1 MKIQVLG
8 VGCDKCDTLYEHVTE
23 AVENLGIAA
32 EIEKV
37 EDLMEIV
44 KLGVLEAP
52 ALAVDGKVLLR
63 GRVPKTK
70 ELEKLLQKNL

>member
-1 MKIQVLG
+1 MKIRVLG
-8 VGCDKCDTLYEHVTE
+8 AGCDKCDTLYENVRE
-23 AVENLGIAA
+23 AAKNLGIEA

-63 GRVPKTK
+63 GRVPKVRD
-70 ELEKLLQKNL
+70 LEKLLRDR

>member
-8 VGCDKCDTLYEHVTE
+8 VGCDKCDTLYERVTE
-23 AVENLGIAA
+23 AAENLGIAA

>member
-8 VGCDKCDTLYEHVTE
+8 VGCDKCDTLYENVRE
-23 AVENLGIAA
+23 AAENLGIEA

-63 GRVPKTK
+63 GRVPKVRD
-70 ELEKLLQKNL
+70 LEKLLRNG